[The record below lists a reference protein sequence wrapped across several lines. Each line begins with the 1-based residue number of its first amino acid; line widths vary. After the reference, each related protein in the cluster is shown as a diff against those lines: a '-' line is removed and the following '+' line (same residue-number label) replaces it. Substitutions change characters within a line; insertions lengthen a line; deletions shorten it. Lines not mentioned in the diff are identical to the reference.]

1 MMNNDADFRFLPI
14 VGLGFILCAGSG
26 LAVAETPS
34 AGSLQQQLEP
44 SAGSAV
50 DSANSASLENLLQP
64 EVPADLP
71 STRAFMVNEISIVGN
86 VSFTKETLHALVAD
100 AEGSEFTL
108 VELDQIVQRI
118 TSYYRDQGY
127 SLNRA
132 IIPAQEISEGR
143 VTIAVVEANFGQVG
157 LVNNSLV
164 SDKLL
169 KNTIAPIQAGEV
181 IADANLY
188 SSLLLLSDIPGLV
201 VQSTL
206 VPGDEV
212 GHSDLQLQTSDAAS
226 VTGSITADQHGN
238 KYTGQ
243 EQVVGSVNMN
253 NLAGHG
259 DVLSLNGML
268 TSGDLKYGRVGY
280 DWLLNGKGSHIG
292 ASYSGVNYA
301 LGKDLTS
308 IEAHGTS
315 RVASAW
321 FKQPLLRSLTANIN
335 GQLQYEDS
343 QLKDHVDSSDSR
355 TDRTLKHWSLT
366 LSGDAKDVFVSGG
379 SSSWSVAITSGRLV
393 FDDATAQTTDAA
405 AGQTQRR
412 FGKLNVTLSHV
423 QALSA
428 KDSVFVSITGQKAD
442 GNLDSLQKM
451 GVGGASSVR
460 GYKGG
465 AVSGD
470 SGYFGSIQWNHQLG
484 TRLGGSVTGSVYYD
498 SASVTIN
505 HTPWV
510 GLTSDN
516 KATLSGAG
524 VGLSWANAK
533 QVSVSLNVAG
543 PVGPSSSLVT
553 DAPEMRL
560 WLQVSKSF

>member
-1 MMNNDADFRFLPI
+1 M
-14 VGLGFILCAGSG
+14 
-26 LAVAETPS
+26 
-34 AGSLQQQLEP
+34 
-44 SAGSAV
+44 
-50 DSANSASLENLLQP
+50 
-64 EVPADLP
+64 
-71 STRAFMVNEISIVGN
+71 
-86 VSFTKETLHALVAD
+86 
-100 AEGSEFTL
+100 
-108 VELDQIVQRI
+108 
-118 TSYYRDQGY
+118 
-127 SLNRA
+127 
-132 IIPAQEISEGR
+132 
-143 VTIAVVEANFGQVG
+143 
-157 LVNNSLV
+157 
-164 SDKLL
+164 
-169 KNTIAPIQAGEV
+169 

-201 VQSTL
+201 VPSTL

-212 GHSDLQLQTSDAAS
+212 GHSDVQLQTSDAAP
-226 VTGSITADQHGN
+226 VTGSVTADQHGD

-243 EQVVGSVNMN
+243 EQVVASINMN

-321 FKQPLLRSLTANIN
+321 FKQPLLRSLTANVN

-355 TDRTLKHWSLT
+355 TDRTLKHWSFT
-366 LSGDAKDVFVSGG
+366 LSGDAKDVFVKGG

-393 FDDATAQTTDAA
+393 FDDVTAQAADAD

-423 QALSA
+423 QGLSA
-428 KDSVFVSITGQKAD
+428 KDSVLVSITSQKAD

-451 GVGGASSVR
+451 GVGGASSVQ

-484 TRLGGSVTGSVYYD
+484 TQFGGSVTGSVYYD
-498 SASVTIN
+498 SAKVTIN
-505 HTPWV
+505 HTPWA

-516 KATLSGAG
+516 QATLSGAG
-524 VGLSWANAK
+524 LGLSWTNAK

-553 DAPEMRL
+553 DAPEMRV